1 MKAVKE
7 GKGPLISAIPTPRGR
22 AGLPPLW
29 PLLPQ
34 PLRKDQRIT
43 IHEHAAKGG
52 WVTFK
57 TLRRINKTQFKN
69 GEHNTQNAIALL
81 NHLKRIAPQLLMLR
95 T

>member
-7 GKGPLISAIPTPRGR
+7 GKRSLISAIPTSRGR

-43 IHEHAAKGG
+43 IHELAAKGR
-52 WVTFK
+52 WVTLK
-57 TLRRINKTQFKN
+57 TLLRKNKTQFKN
-69 GEHNTQNAIALL
+69 GEHNTQNAIAL
-81 NHLKRIAPQLLMLR
+81 
-95 T
+95 